1 MKQATL
7 LWVEDNPG
15 DREMIQRTLR
25 RSSFDLNLVVAR
37 DGKEAIDFI
46 NGSNSVPGL
55 EPDAVIL
62 DLEMPRMNGWDLLSA
77 LRARPECKELP
88 LLVFSSSN
96 MASDITE
103 ARRRGATDYVMKPL
117 ELLQF
122 RETVLDLVR
131 RCALYPSS
139 DSPQTR

>member
-1 MKQATL
+1 MKQVTL

-62 DLEMPRMNGWDLLSA
+62 DLEMPRMNGWDLLSV